1 MITLCGALE
10 MQLSQLKTVCNLLQ
24 DNSTAGKIFME
35 LLKQPALQPMPSLL
49 TQLPHGSV
57 IYHSTAV
64 SMLKTNQLNQAE
76 TLCRQAISYYS
87 NRSYSLRD
95 LEHSLL
101 CLEDDLVALMLLAQV
116 HKLKGEEI
124 KESEIL
130 NR

>member
-1 MITLCGALE
+1 M
-10 MQLSQLKTVCNLLQ
+10 LQ
-24 DNSTAGKIFME
+24 DNSSAGKTFME
-35 LLKQPALQPMPSLL
+35 LLTQPTLQPMPSLL
-49 TQLPHGSV
+49 TQLPHVSV
-57 IYHSTAV
+57 IYHSTAI

-87 NRSYSLRD
+87 SRSYSLRD
-95 LEHSLL
+95 LEHSLF

-124 KESEIL
+124 QESEIL

>member
-1 MITLCGALE
+1 
-10 MQLSQLKTVCNLLQ
+10 
-24 DNSTAGKIFME
+24 
-35 LLKQPALQPMPSLL
+35 MPSLL
-49 TQLPHGSV
+49 TQLPHVSV
-57 IYHSTAV
+57 IYHSTAI

-95 LEHSLL
+95 MEHRLF

-116 HKLKGEEI
+116 HKLKREEM

>member
-1 MITLCGALE
+1 
-10 MQLSQLKTVCNLLQ
+10 
-24 DNSTAGKIFME
+24 ME
-35 LLKQPALQPMPSLL
+35 LLTQPVLQPVPSLL
-49 TQLPHGSV
+49 TQLPHVIV

-64 SMLKTNQLNQAE
+64 SMLKTNQLSQAE
-76 TLCRQAISYYS
+76 TLCKQAISYYS
-87 NRSYSLRD
+87 SRSYSLRD
-95 LEHSLL
+95 LEHRLL